1 MEGRDSRGN
10 AVAWPFTVGN
20 FTPKYNIY
28 QRDSIGLQIVDLM
41 KAGTADL
48 QWTYTDD
55 STYIDRMRSAPTV
68 IPEAGALSNT
78 VPPTKL
84 VWGEGRSP
92 KLTEVVMQIE
102 ANPGTEILG
111 ATTYNVA
118 KVKVAVWTE
127 LYLPRYANG
136 DTNDDPYFV
145 DNSGY
150 GRFRFGVVSGG
161 AHLNVN
167 DIPEVSVSST
177 GTVSLGAQ
185 GAFGG
190 YWANNLFRDFDQT
203 GARAGIDFMRHYGDK
218 PDPDQ
223 ANAEIMHPWKYNS
236 ASNKY
241 NGSGPNWSGTSS
253 TMNTWNMRSSMVP
266 APGRSGTFNK
276 SRNDTFAVEM
286 PTRSNVSSLRFEGGI
301 NAVLTQDSVGC
312 FTFVPAHSLLT
323 PPGTGLLF
331 AALRQRTSTPDTN
344 AVLSLPAGGVTL
356 GVPGAATIH
365 WQALDPLTSYF
376 SKDWIVD
383 VYNNVATTVPNIT
396 MSNLNVGV
404 GRSGVPPVPY
414 AYSTGV
420 NKALVDQYGG
430 FMNTIWWPAQR
441 SGFSEHVNSGGAANA
456 ASWTPAPTNSYRRE
470 AAFPSVGFL
479 QYLRTGV
486 FPDGTLDEAQR
497 ADWKGTPFRVLNY
510 GAETNTTQRG
520 GVPDW
525 AMLDLFQ
532 IPVINPAGGTAGGS
546 TVGRINPNSPTSLY
560 PWTNVSRT
568 APLAAVFQGLRV
580 NQDLNQ
586 TTGVFSGGTEITP
599 AMATDIAKGIGTYL
613 TTLGRPFKMAA
624 EIANVPEIAALSR
637 NIGPLAGPSVSVMND
652 LVRQAVGNLSTTTSV
667 FSVWVVGQSVRKKPG
682 NTDYGVFQEGDVVLA
697 ESRRRIVVERFL
709 DLGLDGLP
717 GNLSNP
723 GSDSLVGTWD
733 DPVDPAFHP
742 ANPQYKYRVIH
753 VEEI

>member
-1 MEGRDSRGN
+1 M
-10 AVAWPFTVGN
+10 
-20 FTPKYNIY
+20 
-28 QRDSIGLQIVDLM
+28 
-41 KAGTADL
+41 
-48 QWTYTDD
+48 
-55 STYIDRMRSAPTV
+55 
-68 IPEAGALSNT
+68 
-78 VPPTKL
+78 
-84 VWGEGRSP
+84 
-92 KLTEVVMQIE
+92 TEVVMQIE
-102 ANPGTEILG
+102 ANPGTETLG
-111 ATTYNVA
+111 ANTYNVA
-118 KVKVAVWTE
+118 KVKVAVWIE
-127 LYLPRYANG
+127 SYLPRYANG
-136 DTNDDPYFV
+136 DTNDDPYTGRATTI
-145 DNSGY
+145 DRWRYLLAPTGGSGA
-150 GRFRFGVVSGG
+150 SGT
-161 AHLNVN
+161 LNAN
-167 DIPEVSVSST
+167 DIPNVT
-177 GTVSLGAQ
+177 AANGTVTVGPA
-185 GAFGG
+185 GNFGG
-190 YWANNLFRDFDQT
+190 YWANNLFRDYNQNSD
-203 GARAGIDFMRHYGDK
+203 RAGIDFFRNYGDTR
-218 PDPDQ
+218 DPDQ
-223 ANAEIMHPWKYNS
+223 ANASIMHPWKGSILGNGTIT
-236 ASNKY
+236 Y
-241 NGSGPNWSGTSS
+241 NGTGSNVTSGKRR
-253 TMNTWNMRSSMVP
+253 NTWGFDTSVVQ
-266 APGRSGTFNK
+266 APGWGGVFYK
-276 SRNDTFAVEM
+276 SVNEVYAEEM
-286 PTRSNVSSLRFEGGI
+286 PTRPNVTSLRFEGGI
-301 NAVLTQDSVGC
+301 NAVVNNGNVPNC
-312 FTFVPAHSLLT
+312 FTFLPAHSLLT
-323 PPGTGLLF
+323 SSNAT
-331 AALRQRTSTPDTN
+331 AASLPKNASDVN

-356 GVPGAATIH
+356 SGIPGAATIH

-396 MSNLNVGV
+396 MSNLNVGA
-404 GRSGVPPVPY
+404 GRSGVSPAPY
-414 AYSTGV
+414 TYNDGV
-420 NKALVDQYGG
+420 NKALVQQYGG

-441 SGFSEHVNSGGAANA
+441 SGFAEHIKGGGAANA
-456 ASWTPAPTNSYRRE
+456 ASWTPAPTNTYRRE

-486 FPDGTLDEAQR
+486 FPDGELDEAQR

-510 GAETNTTQRG
+510 GAETNANQRG

-525 AMLDLFQ
+525 AILDLFQ

-586 TTGVFSGGTEITP
+586 TTGAFSGGTEITP
-599 AMATDIAKGIGTYL
+599 AMATDIAEGIGTYL
-613 TTLGRPFKMAA
+613 TSLGRPFKMAA

-637 NIGPLAGPSVSVMND
+637 NIGPLSGPEVSVMND

-742 ANPQYKYRVIH
+742 ANPQYKYRIIH